1 MWVLNNKYN
10 EQNLLLMVMEQRRHQ
25 FLGFIIIL
33 LIVGFLNYFRKI
45 SNGYKFTR
53 SGKILYLSTMIIFVV
68 GIMFLLYFTELNN
81 IISFCIGLLV
91 ATSSEYIAK
100 LYVQIGE
107 NFNPIIVKVLKKIS
121 GIDLSDELLTD
132 EDRKKQE
139 SRKQKNNK
147 NNDSE

>member
-1 MWVLNNKYN
+1 
-10 EQNLLLMVMEQRRHQ
+10 
-25 FLGFIIIL
+25 
-33 LIVGFLNYFRKI
+33 
-45 SNGYKFTR
+45 
-53 SGKILYLSTMIIFVV
+53 
-68 GIMFLLYFTELNN
+68 MFLLYFTELNN
-81 IISFCIGLLV
+81 IISFGIGLLV

-107 NFNPIIVKVLKKIS
+107 NFNPIIVKVLKKIF

>member
-1 MWVLNNKYN
+1 
-10 EQNLLLMVMEQRRHQ
+10 
-25 FLGFIIIL
+25 
-33 LIVGFLNYFRKI
+33 
-45 SNGYKFTR
+45 
-53 SGKILYLSTMIIFVV
+53 
-68 GIMFLLYFTELNN
+68 MFLLYFTELNN
-81 IISFCIGLLV
+81 IISFGIGLLV

>member
-1 MWVLNNKYN
+1 
-10 EQNLLLMVMEQRRHQ
+10 
-25 FLGFIIIL
+25 
-33 LIVGFLNYFRKI
+33 
-45 SNGYKFTR
+45 
-53 SGKILYLSTMIIFVV
+53 MIIFVV

-81 IISFCIGLLV
+81 IISFGIGLLV

>member
-1 MWVLNNKYN
+1 M
-10 EQNLLLMVMEQRRHQ
+10 
-25 FLGFIIIL
+25 
-33 LIVGFLNYFRKI
+33 
-45 SNGYKFTR
+45 
-53 SGKILYLSTMIIFVV
+53 
-68 GIMFLLYFTELNN
+68 
-81 IISFCIGLLV
+81 LV

-100 LYVQIGE
+100 LYIQIGE

>member
-1 MWVLNNKYN
+1 
-10 EQNLLLMVMEQRRHQ
+10 
-25 FLGFIIIL
+25 
-33 LIVGFLNYFRKI
+33 
-45 SNGYKFTR
+45 
-53 SGKILYLSTMIIFVV
+53 MIIFVV

-100 LYVQIGE
+100 LYIQIGE